1 MIFKKLVITALSYV
15 ARNPK
20 IQQHAMKVATEA
32 AVKAKPALLKGSRIA
47 GEKYRNIKKEIKKG
61 TEDFKRK

>member
-15 ARNPK
+15 ARNPQ

-61 TEDFKRK
+61 AEDFKRK